1 MKCVLSVLLLAV
13 CASKL
18 ISAIPLRNGMVFYQ
32 SQPDYYNSHRAFVM
46 QYASQ
51 PARTYR
57 RRNGEPA
64 NLNGVS
70 AFVAGKKISTGT
82 FVKRKWIFL
91 IKFELKIERVF
102 FINSTN
108 RKL

>member
-1 MKCVLSVLLLAV
+1 MAI
-13 CASKL
+13 CASKI

-64 NLNGVS
+64 ILNGVS

-82 FVKRKWIFL
+82 VTRKM
-91 IKFELKIERVF
+91 
-102 FINSTN
+102 
-108 RKL
+108 